1 MVVVLPLLLYPGL
14 AIGMVQ
20 VTLLF
25 REQPRTVVI
34 LGAAEL
40 PPKPSL
46 LDPENDRQFA
56 ADWFTIPADA
66 DKLQIVSDVSNP
78 PKDDAVAEKRDS
90 ELLTEARELRPLAEQ
105 YDRLQQAAK
114 NASSAEEAAR
124 ANEQVRV
131 AKDELAEKFSNTK
144 IQVLIIV
151 PPGLKQGIQAINRSL
166 ASNGPSQNA
175 TAVGKTSLGFLVV
188 ENSADEKSVVA
199 YQRVKQVLTA
209 WEKRIL
215 QERLSDANLP
225 ATLATPINPVTIDLA
240 ALRQLSAS
248 IWSKMFP
255 TLLIIMAVT
264 GTFYPAVDVAA
275 GEKERGT
282 METLLICPRGAARSW
297 SESSSRSW
305 SSAWPTSC

>member
-1 MVVVLPLLLYPGL
+1 M
-14 AIGMVQ
+14 
-20 VTLLF
+20 
-25 REQPRTVVI
+25 
-34 LGAAEL
+34 
-40 PPKPSL
+40 
-46 LDPENDRQFA
+46 
-56 ADWFTIPADA
+56 
-66 DKLQIVSDVSNP
+66 
-78 PKDDAVAEKRDS
+78 
-90 ELLTEARELRPLAEQ
+90 
-105 YDRLQQAAK
+105 
-114 NASSAEEAAR
+114 
-124 ANEQVRV
+124 
-131 AKDELAEKFSNTK
+131 
-144 IQVLIIV
+144 
-151 PPGLKQGIQAINRSL
+151 KQGIQAINRSL

-264 GTFYPAVDVAA
+264 GAFIPRWTSRPA
-275 GEKERGT
+275 KKSGT
-282 METLLICPRGAARSW
+282 METLLICPARRSEIVVGKFLTVLVFSVANVLLNLASMGLTGKYVVAAART
-297 SESSSRSW
+297 EAITENGCRNVGVPRRQGNHV
-305 SSAWPTSC
+305 ARHFADPDGGIL